1 MTPCSNKKMGKK
13 HSVVLTITNHSGHDM
28 TYKTDWFDSGR
39 LSNGYGWPHKI
50 PNGADDVKIS
60 CYEKDGALAGCSG
73 LVTYT
78 IGGTDL
84 TIAFSNPSAGT
95 NKLGVGTTGKD
106 VWDNMSNHDY
116 GPFTV
121 NITLHDKTKLA
132 IECQCSGGETNSC
145 TVKIEVNNG
154 DQ

>member
-1 MTPCSNKKMGKK
+1 M
-13 HSVVLTITNHSGHDM
+13 VL
-28 TYKTDWFDSGR
+28 WQ
-39 LSNGYGWPHKI
+39 
-50 PNGADDVKIS
+50 V
-60 CYEKDGALAGCSG
+60 ALAY
-73 LVTYT
+73 VTYT

-121 NITLHDKTKLA
+121 KITLHDKTKLA

-145 TVKIEVNNG
+145 TVKIEVDNG